1 MPTFDP
7 TKPVANSQISSAE
20 LRDQL
25 NALNDA
31 LTATTTT
38 ANNAFGPVNNWQANL
53 STLTQLT
60 TTYTDPVSAADL
72 NELRDKINLIIIDLT
87 S

>member
-1 MPTFDP
+1 M
-7 TKPVANSQISSAE
+7 SSSE

-25 NALNDA
+25 NALNDS
-31 LTATTTT
+31 LTAVTATANSAATT
-38 ANNAFGPVNNWQANL
+38 ASNAWSAVNGWQANF
-53 STLTQLT
+53 STLTPLT

-72 NELRDKINLIIIDLT
+72 NELRDKINLIITDLT